1 MSTVINCVDYEA
13 GRRRAEVDLKEACP
27 AEADGNFIWV
37 GLHEPDKELLRTVQ
51 QRFALHDLAIEDAL
65 LAHQRPKLEI
75 YGDSIFVALRT
86 AQLVDHKIQFGET
99 HIFAGRGYVVT
110 VRHGSTTAYREVR
123 ARCES
128 APKMLAMGESFV
140 VYSIIDFIVDNY
152 FPVLHGLEAE
162 ADALEEEV
170 FSSKSDQ
177 ADVERI
183 YELRHELL
191 LLRRAVQ
198 PLQEVCNRI
207 MRYDVPLI
215 DHAMNDYFRDIQ
227 DHVIRV
233 VEGIDNLR
241 DLLTAALEANLLLV
255 SLAQNDVTKKL
266 TGWAAILS
274 IPLAIASIYGM
285 NFKWMPEL
293 EQPYGYP
300 AVMAFII
307 GLCGLLVLP
316 VQARRLALGAQPA
329 LRRSSHRCLELE
341 RFAERVS
348 ARLAG
353 PVIAH
358 VARVDMLGQ
367 QRRKQHVAA
376 LRAGRQAGRV
386 RPEERRCRR
395 RVQRHGEASSACS
408 SSSPPEVPL
417 TKIMR
422 RDRGGRM
429 NLS

>member
-1 MSTVINCVDYEA
+1 MSAVINCVEYEA
-13 GRRRAEVDLKEACP
+13 GRRRAEVDLKQACP
-27 AEADGNFIWV
+27 CEADGSFVWV

-51 QRFALHDLAIEDAL
+51 QRFNLHDLAIEDAL

-75 YGDSIFVALRT
+75 YGDAIFVALRT
-86 AQLVDHKIQFGET
+86 AQLVDRKIQFGET

-123 ARCES
+123 ARCENV
-128 APKMLAMGESFV
+128 PQMLAKGESFV

-152 FPVLHGLEAE
+152 FPVLHDMEAE

-170 FSSKSDQ
+170 FAHRSDPT
-177 ADVERI
+177 DVERI

-241 DLLTAALEANLLLV
+241 DLLNSALEANLLLV
-255 SLAQNDVTKKL
+255 SLAQNQVTKKL

-285 NFKWMPEL
+285 NFKMMPEL

-300 AVMAFII
+300 VVMAAML
-307 GLCGLLVLP
+307 GLCGYLFY
-316 VQARRLALGAQPA
+316 
-329 LRRSSHRCLELE
+329 
-341 RFAERVS
+341 RFR
-348 ARLAG
+348 
-353 PVIAH
+353 
-358 VARVDMLGQ
+358 
-367 QRRKQHVAA
+367 
-376 LRAGRQAGRV
+376 RAGW
-386 RPEERRCRR
+386 
-395 RVQRHGEASSACS
+395 
-408 SSSPPEVPL
+408 L
-417 TKIMR
+417 
-422 RDRGGRM
+422 
-429 NLS
+429 

>member
-1 MSTVINCVDYEA
+1 MSAVINCVSYEA
-13 GRRRAEVDLKEACP
+13 GRRHAEVDLAEACCP
-27 AEADGNFIWV
+27 DKAGSFIWV
-37 GLHEPDKELLRTVQ
+37 GLQEPDKELLKTVQ
-51 QRFALHDLAIEDAL
+51 QRFNLHDLAIEDAL
-65 LAHQRPKLEI
+65 LAQQRPKLEI

-86 AQLVDHKIQFGET
+86 AQLVDKKIQFGET
-99 HIFAGRGYVVT
+99 HIFAGPAYVVT
-110 VRHGSTTAYREVR
+110 VRHGSTTGYREVR
-123 ARCES
+123 ARAES
-128 APKMLAMGESFV
+128 APKMLAKGESFV

-152 FPVLHGLEAE
+152 FPVLHEMEAE

-170 FSSKSDQ
+170 FSHRSDPT
-177 ADVERI
+177 DVERI

-241 DLLTAALEANLLLV
+241 DLLNAALEANLLLV
-255 SLAQNDVTKKL
+255 SLAQNQVTKTL

-300 AVMAFII
+300 TVMAVMI
-307 GLCGLLVLP
+307 GVCGYLFY
-316 VQARRLALGAQPA
+316 
-329 LRRSSHRCLELE
+329 
-341 RFAERVS
+341 RFR
-348 ARLAG
+348 
-353 PVIAH
+353 
-358 VARVDMLGQ
+358 
-367 QRRKQHVAA
+367 
-376 LRAGRQAGRV
+376 RAGW
-386 RPEERRCRR
+386 
-395 RVQRHGEASSACS
+395 
-408 SSSPPEVPL
+408 
-417 TKIMR
+417 I
-422 RDRGGRM
+422 
-429 NLS
+429 

>member
-1 MSTVINCVDYEA
+1 MSAVINCVEYEA
-13 GRRRAEVDLKEACP
+13 GRRRAEVDLKQACP
-27 AEADGNFIWV
+27 CEADGSFVWV

-51 QRFALHDLAIEDAL
+51 QRFNLHDLAIEDAL

-75 YGDSIFVALRT
+75 YGDAIFVALRT
-86 AQLVDHKIQFGET
+86 AQLVDKKIQFGET

-123 ARCES
+123 ARCENV
-128 APKMLAMGESFV
+128 PQMLAKGESFV

-152 FPVLHGLEAE
+152 FPVLHDMEAE

-170 FSSKSDQ
+170 FAHRSDPT
-177 ADVERI
+177 DVERI

-241 DLLTAALEANLLLV
+241 DLLNSALEANLLLV
-255 SLAQNDVTKKL
+255 SLAQNQVTKKL

-285 NFKWMPEL
+285 NFKLMPEL

-300 AVMAFII
+300 AVMAVML
-307 GLCGLLVLP
+307 GLCGYLFYRFRR
-316 VQARRLALGAQPA
+316 ARWL
-329 LRRSSHRCLELE
+329 
-341 RFAERVS
+341 
-348 ARLAG
+348 
-353 PVIAH
+353 
-358 VARVDMLGQ
+358 
-367 QRRKQHVAA
+367 
-376 LRAGRQAGRV
+376 
-386 RPEERRCRR
+386 
-395 RVQRHGEASSACS
+395 
-408 SSSPPEVPL
+408 
-417 TKIMR
+417 
-422 RDRGGRM
+422 
-429 NLS
+429 

>member
-1 MSTVINCVDYEA
+1 MGTVVNCVAYEG
-13 GRRRAEVDLKEACP
+13 GRRRAEVDLNEPCP
-27 AEADGNFIWV
+27 AQKEGAFIWV
-37 GLHEPDKELLRTVQ
+37 GLHEPDKEQLRMVQ
-51 QRFALHDLAIEDAL
+51 QRFGLHDLAIEDAL

-75 YGDSIFVALRT
+75 YGDSVFIALRT
-86 AQLVDHKIQFGET
+86 AQVVDHKLQFGET

-123 ARCES
+123 ARCEG

-152 FPVLHGLEAE
+152 LPVLHALEAE

-170 FSSKSDQ
+170 FSTRSTDK

-191 LLRRAVQ
+191 LLRRAAQ

-274 IPLAIASIYGM
+274 IPLAIASVYGM

-293 EQPYGYP
+293 EMPYGYP
-300 AVMAFII
+300 AVMAVII
-307 GLCGLLVLP
+307 GLCGLLFY
-316 VQARRLALGAQPA
+316 
-329 LRRSSHRCLELE
+329 
-341 RFAERVS
+341 RFR
-348 ARLAG
+348 
-353 PVIAH
+353 
-358 VARVDMLGQ
+358 
-367 QRRKQHVAA
+367 
-376 LRAGRQAGRV
+376 RAGW
-386 RPEERRCRR
+386 
-395 RVQRHGEASSACS
+395 
-408 SSSPPEVPL
+408 L
-417 TKIMR
+417 
-422 RDRGGRM
+422 
-429 NLS
+429 

>member
-1 MSTVINCVDYEA
+1 MSAVINCVEYEA
-13 GRRRAEVDLKEACP
+13 GRRRAEVDLKQACP
-27 AEADGNFIWV
+27 CEADGSFVWV

-51 QRFALHDLAIEDAL
+51 QRFNLHDLAIEDAL

-75 YGDSIFVALRT
+75 YGDAIFVALRT
-86 AQLVDHKIQFGET
+86 AQLVDRKIQFGET

-123 ARCES
+123 ARCENV
-128 APKMLAMGESFV
+128 PQMLAKGESFV

-152 FPVLHGLEAE
+152 FPVLHDMEAE

-170 FSSKSDQ
+170 FAHRSDPT
-177 ADVERI
+177 DVERI

-241 DLLTAALEANLLLV
+241 DLLNSALEANLLLV
-255 SLAQNDVTKKL
+255 SLAQNQVTKKL

-274 IPLAIASIYGM
+274 IPLAFASIYGM
-285 NFKWMPEL
+285 NFKMMPEL

-300 AVMAFII
+300 AVMAVML
-307 GLCGLLVLP
+307 GLCGYLFY
-316 VQARRLALGAQPA
+316 
-329 LRRSSHRCLELE
+329 
-341 RFAERVS
+341 RFR
-348 ARLAG
+348 
-353 PVIAH
+353 
-358 VARVDMLGQ
+358 
-367 QRRKQHVAA
+367 
-376 LRAGRQAGRV
+376 RAGW
-386 RPEERRCRR
+386 
-395 RVQRHGEASSACS
+395 
-408 SSSPPEVPL
+408 L
-417 TKIMR
+417 
-422 RDRGGRM
+422 
-429 NLS
+429 

>member
-1 MSTVINCVDYEA
+1 MSTVINCVTYEA
-13 GRRRAEVDLKEACP
+13 GRRRAELDLQEACP
-27 AEADGNFIWV
+27 AQADGNFTWV

-75 YGDSIFVALRT
+75 YGDAIFVALRT
-86 AQLVDHKIQFGET
+86 AQLVDHKVQFGET

-123 ARCES
+123 TRCES

-170 FSSKSDQ
+170 FSSKSDK

-241 DLLTAALEANLLLV
+241 DLLTAALAANLLLV

-266 TGWAAILS
+266 SGWAAILS

-285 NFKWMPEL
+285 NFKHMPEL
-293 EQPYGYP
+293 EQPFGYP
-300 AVMAFII
+300 AVMAQI
-307 GLCGLLVLP
+307 GRAHVRTPVTPRSTLFPYTTVFRSARDPLHPARDRVYLRHELQAYARARAAVRLSGRNGAHHRAVRIFVLS
-316 VQARRLALGAQPA
+316 VQARRLAVAVIPVPARSAGARNP
-329 LRRSSHRCLELE
+329 
-341 RFAERVS
+341 
-348 ARLAG
+348 
-353 PVIAH
+353 
-358 VARVDMLGQ
+358 
-367 QRRKQHVAA
+367 
-376 LRAGRQAGRV
+376 
-386 RPEERRCRR
+386 
-395 RVQRHGEASSACS
+395 
-408 SSSPPEVPL
+408 
-417 TKIMR
+417 
-422 RDRGGRM
+422 
-429 NLS
+429 